1 MLNFRIRDKNIITL
15 IGIKFLDMF
24 DVIGYHYFKGL
35 NIYVVKFFYIN
46 ATFFSLVFAK
56 FFK

>member
-1 MLNFRIRDKNIITL
+1 ML
-15 IGIKFLDMF
+15 

-35 NIYVVKFFYIN
+35 NIYVVKFVYIN
-46 ATFFSLVFAK
+46 ATFISLVFTK